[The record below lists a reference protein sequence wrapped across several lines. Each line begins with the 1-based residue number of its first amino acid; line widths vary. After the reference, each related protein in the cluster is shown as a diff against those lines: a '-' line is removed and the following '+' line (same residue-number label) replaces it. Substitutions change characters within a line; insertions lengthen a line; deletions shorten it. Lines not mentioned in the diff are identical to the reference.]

1 MTIVAVFE
9 VGHCGA
15 DFLDILEDA
24 AVDRLLL
31 QRPVEAFGYAVGLPG
46 LLGPRLALRA
56 MAIAARMPEM
66 ALGAEVRTSRCGSVA
81 SNGRFRKRLPVS
93 AYGRKRPFSEHRPLV
108 APW

>member
-56 MAIAARMPEM
+56 MAIAARTPEM
-66 ALGAEVRTSRCGSVA
+66 ALGAAVRTSLAHVA
-81 SNGRFRKRLPVS
+81 VRQCRIERPVPETAPCVRLWP
-93 AYGRKRPFSEHRPLV
+93 EL
-108 APW
+108 

>member
-56 MAIAARMPEM
+56 MAIAARTPEM
-66 ALGAEVRTSRCGSVA
+66 ALGAAVRTSLAHVA
-81 SNGRFRKRLPVS
+81 VRQCRIERPVPETAPCVRLWPES
-93 AYGRKRPFSEHRPLV
+93 
-108 APW
+108 